1 MQFYLT
7 KLMRISV
14 LKSQFILAKMIG
26 KMACTGLTVLWSSS
40 TIFLPLTCFERQK
53 QAKNPTE
60 MGRVNS
66 ELTQFLWNGE
76 LGTVSIVRSI
86 DESLGRQ
93 VPVRTMGRNVTW
105 QNPQERNL
113 VAGYCKLSRNLISRD
128 LQLGN
133 HSRQKKL
140 LGKYYLHHHLFIYES

>member
-14 LKSQFILAKMIG
+14 LKSQFILAKMLG

-76 LGTVSIVRSI
+76 LGTVSIVRSL

-93 VPVRTMGRNVTW
+93 ASP
-105 QNPQERNL
+105 
-113 VAGYCKLSRNLISRD
+113 CKDNGKKCD
-128 LQLGN
+128 LAEPTG
-133 HSRQKKL
+133 KKSGCWL
-140 LGKYYLHHHLFIYES
+140 L